1 MTTPW
6 AASSSLRTERD
17 LLLLRVTRDRLLTVS
32 CDAAGG
38 IGSKPHDKVRAHPRL
53 LGKMTARVALMELL
67 AVGANPIALIGTLSV
82 EPKPT
87 GDEVLKG
94 MLAELRHARLRK
106 IHILASSEKNVKV
119 SQTGIGVTAFGFVSI
134 SNLKIGRC
142 RPGDEV
148 VTVGEPHVGQE
159 VLGGEAGRKIADTLD
174 IIKIREKSF
183 IHEMIPV
190 GSRGILKEAKTM
202 ARDSNLSIRLLE
214 SRRVDVAKSA
224 GPATVLVC
232 AVRAGSFSKIEDLL
246 DKPTRVIGHLCKR
259 RA

>member
-1 MTTPW
+1 MTTSW
-6 AASSSLRTERD
+6 AASRSIGTRRD

-67 AVGANPIALIGTLSV
+67 AAGADPIALVGTLSV
-82 EPKPT
+82 EPKPA
-87 GDEVLKG
+87 GDQVVKG
-94 MLAELRHARLRK
+94 MLAELHYARLDN
-106 IHILASSEKNVKV
+106 IQILTSSEKNVKV
-119 SQTGIGVTAFGFVSI
+119 SQTGIGVTAIGFVSAP
-134 SNLKIGRC
+134 NLRIGRC

-159 VLGGEAGRKIADTLD
+159 VLRGETNRKIADTLD

-183 IHEMIPV
+183 VHEMIPV
-190 GSRGILKEAKTM
+190 GSCGILKEARTM
-202 ARDSNLSIRLLE
+202 ARDSKLSIRLLKSE
-214 SRRVDVAKSA
+214 RVNLKKSA

-232 AVRAGSFSKIEDLL
+232 ALRRGSFRKMETLL
-246 DKPTRVIGHLCKR
+246 HKPTHLIGHLFER
-259 RA
+259 QA